1 MESNPVNQH
10 IASRVRA
17 LRAACGLSL
26 EALALKTGVSRSTLS
41 LIERAETSPT
51 AALLD
56 KLAAGLGVTLSS
68 LFEDPARRASAP
80 QPLARLA
87 EQPIWVDPLS
97 GYRRRSV
104 SPAGA
109 DSPLQIVEVD
119 FPPGARVLM
128 ENPPRDFVQHQQ
140 IWLLAGAMDIGVGAQ
155 TYRLQAGD
163 CLAFRLDQP
172 TQFHNPGS
180 EPARYAVMVV
190 AEAFFRR

>member
-1 MESNPVNQH
+1 MESSPVNQL
-10 IASRVRA
+10 IANRVRT

-26 EALALKTGVSRSTLS
+26 EALALKTGVSRSALS

-68 LFEDPARRASAP
+68 LFEDPAGRTSAP

-87 EQPIWVDPLS
+87 EQPVWADPLT
-97 GYRRRSV
+97 GYSRRSV
-104 SPAGA
+104 SPAGFTT
-109 DSPLQIVEVD
+109 PLQIVEVD
-119 FPPGARVLM
+119 FPPGARVVM
-128 ENPPRDFVQHQQ
+128 ENAPRDFVQHQQ
-140 IWLLAGAMDIGVGAQ
+140 LWMLAGEMEIGVGAQ
-155 TYRLQAGD
+155 TYRMQAGD

-190 AEAFFRR
+190 AESFFRR